1 MKKIL
6 TFVLLALLSLNAFS
20 APTEN
25 PIDKLKWQFGP
36 ATQSIDG
43 KGTLKI
49 PEGYGFLN
57 KEETKKY
64 SELAQNPSAGTD
76 SLFISNI
83 WEAYFHFEP
92 IGYVKDN
99 ETIDAD
105 EVFKRYKEGT
115 RLSNEE
121 RKKKG
126 WGTIEIDSWYLKP
139 RYDSER
145 RLLEWAFLATQSS
158 DNTQIV
164 NYHTRVLGRTG
175 VMKVALVSSPENIS
189 KAIVDFK
196 EKLDGFEF
204 DSGEK
209 YTEFKQ
215 GDKVAEYGLAALIL
229 GGAAAV
235 ATKKGF
241 WAVLAGLFAGLWKL
255 IFIPIILFFSKI
267 KEILVSIFKKSDK

>member
-1 MKKIL
+1 MRFIRIFL
-6 TFVLLALLSLNAFS
+6 IALFLSVNAFS
-20 APTEN
+20 AQDEN
-25 PIDKLKWQFGP
+25 PIDKLKWQLGP

-43 KGTLKI
+43 KATLKI
-49 PEGYGFLN
+49 PEKYGFLN

-64 SELAQNPSAGTD
+64 SDLAQNPSAGLD
-76 SLFISNI
+76 SLFISDI
-83 WEAYFHFEP
+83 WEAYFHFES

-105 EVFKRYKEGT
+105 EVFNRYKEGT

-121 RKKKG
+121 RRKKG
-126 WGTIEIDSWYLKP
+126 WATIELDGWYLKP
-139 RYDSER
+139 HYDSDK
-145 RLLEWAFLATQSS
+145 RLLEWAFLATQSGENS
-158 DNTQIV
+158 QIV

-175 VMKVALVSSPENIS
+175 VMNVTLVASPANIG

-196 EKLDGFEF
+196 EKLNGFEF
-204 DSGEK
+204 NAGEK

-215 GDKVAEYGLAALIL
+215 GDKIAEYGLAALIL

-241 WAVLAGLFAGLWKL
+241 WAVLAGFFAAAWKL
-255 IFIPIILFFSKI
+255 IFIPIILFFTKV
-267 KEILVSIFKKSDK
+267 KEMIVSIFKKSDK

>member
-6 TFVLLALLSLNAFS
+6 TFVLLVFLSLNAFS
-20 APTEN
+20 APEEN

-43 KGTLKI
+43 KATLKI
-49 PEGYGFLN
+49 PEKHGFLN

-64 SELAQNPSAGTD
+64 SDLAQNPSAGVD
-76 SLFISNI
+76 SLFISNF
-83 WEAYFHFEP
+83 WEAYFHFESV
-92 IGYVKDN
+92 GYVKDD

-115 RLSNEE
+115 RIGNEE
-121 RKKKG
+121 RRKKG

-139 RYDSER
+139 HYDSEK

-158 DNTQIV
+158 DNTQII

-175 VMKVALVSSPENIS
+175 VMKITLVTSPENIN
-189 KAIVDFK
+189 KAIADFK
-196 EKLDGFEF
+196 EKLNGFEF

-241 WAVLAGLFAGLWKL
+241 WAVLAGLFAGFWKI

-267 KEILVSIFKKSDK
+267 KEMIVSIFKKSDK

>member
-1 MKKIL
+1 MKFIRIIL
-6 TFVLLALLSLNAFS
+6 ITLLFSFNAFS
-20 APTEN
+20 APDEN
-25 PIDKLKWQFGP
+25 LFDKLKWQFGP
-36 ATQSIDG
+36 STQSIDG
-43 KGTLKI
+43 KATLKI
-49 PEGYGFLN
+49 PEKHGFLN

-64 SELAQNPSAGTD
+64 SDLAQNPTAGVD

-105 EVFKRYKEGT
+105 EVFKQYKEGT

-121 RKKKG
+121 RKKRG
-126 WGTIEIDSWYLKP
+126 WETIELDGWYLKP
-139 RYDSER
+139 HYDSEK
-145 RLLEWAFLATQSS
+145 RLLEWAFLATQSGQNS
-158 DNTQIV
+158 QIV

-175 VMKVALVSSPENIS
+175 VMNITLVASPENIS

-196 EKLDGFEF
+196 DKLDGFEF
-204 DSGEK
+204 NAGEK

-215 GDKVAEYGLAALIL
+215 GDKVAQYGLAALIL

-241 WAVLAGLFAGLWKL
+241 WAVLAGLFAGFWKL

-267 KEILVSIFKKSDK
+267 KEIIVSIFKKSDK